1 MDWISKMNW
10 TLICDILS
18 TISALGVLVCT
29 IIGFWF
35 IWKQIKI
42 AKNKD
47 MLILIQKDFSLCFE
61 DFERK
66 YDIFFEEFEK
76 LIKNSC
82 LNNKQFESYKKN
94 INNHKMAQDYE
105 NKINEIK
112 NSLEQFNYELPRE
125 KLTRMIEPYQWWFDF
140 IQCKPQK
147 FDVKEEIKTEK
158 LIKMFINDIDQN
170 KLLDIHNKTTI
181 ENHLFSKLRE
191 IEKEHNLNIDSL
203 KKQTSKILS
212 DIAKKAL

>member
-1 MDWISKMNW
+1 MDWISKMDW

-29 IIGFWF
+29 IIGFKF
-35 IWKQIKI
+35 IGKQTNI

-47 MLILIQKDFSLCFE
+47 MLILIQKDFNLCFE

-82 LNNKQFESYKKN
+82 LNDKQFESYNKN
-94 INNHKMAQDYE
+94 INNNKMAQDYE
-105 NKINEIK
+105 NKITEIK
-112 NSLEQFNYELPRE
+112 NSLEQFNYELPSE

-147 FDVKEEIKTEK
+147 FHVKKNAKYLIKKFIKNININDLQEIHDKIAIENDLLSKLEEIKK
-158 LIKMFINDIDQN
+158 Q
-170 KLLDIHNKTTI
+170 HN
-181 ENHLFSKLRE
+181 SD
-191 IEKEHNLNIDSL
+191 IDSL
-203 KKQTSKILS
+203 KKQTSNILS